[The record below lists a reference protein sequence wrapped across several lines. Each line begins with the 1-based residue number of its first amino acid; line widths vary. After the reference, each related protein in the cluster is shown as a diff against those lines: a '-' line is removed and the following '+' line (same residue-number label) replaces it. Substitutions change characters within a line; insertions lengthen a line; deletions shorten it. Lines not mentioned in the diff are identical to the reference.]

1 MSKLGLLFGV
11 VGLYGVVL
19 LVLWLVG
26 DTKSLYF
33 LLDKY
38 WGLLVLIVVMT
49 YLFVSMVVE

>member
-1 MSKLGLLFGV
+1 MSKLKLLFGV

>member
-1 MSKLGLLFGV
+1 MSKLKLLFGV

-38 WGLLVLIVVMT
+38 WGLSVLIVVMT

>member
-1 MSKLGLLFGV
+1 MSKLKLLFGV

-26 DTKSLYF
+26 DAKSLYF

-38 WGLLVLIVVMT
+38 WGLSVLIVVMT

>member
-1 MSKLGLLFGV
+1 MSKLKLLFSV
-11 VGLYGVVL
+11 VGLYGVVF

>member
-1 MSKLGLLFGV
+1 MSKLKLLFGV

-19 LVLWLVG
+19 LVLWLIG

>member
-1 MSKLGLLFGV
+1 MSKLKLLFGV

-49 YLFVSMVVE
+49 HLFVSMVVE

>member
-1 MSKLGLLFGV
+1 MSKLKLLFSV